1 MDDPTI
7 TVCLLRTDCN
17 LPVRRNADV
26 YVRVTGLAGLSVAY
40 TLAKAGHKVQL
51 LEKQNALG
59 VPAAGVRVPPN
70 MSKIFKKWVGEKEL
84 YRTAVLNVATPWLE
98 CAYSSFFLTT

>member
-1 MDDPTI
+1 MTAFC
-7 TVCLLRTDCN
+7 V
-17 LPVRRNADV
+17 A
-26 YVRVTGLAGLSVAY
+26 GLAGLSAAY
-40 TLAKAGHKVQL
+40 TLAKSGHKVRL

-84 YRTAVLNVATPWLE
+84 YKTAVLNVATPWYE
-98 CAYSSFFLTT
+98 CMYSNLLPAL